1 MSATF
6 HGPELFGEL
15 AIILACLCYGIHS
28 VSAKKLGFD
37 KPFQQTAGILLAG
50 AAIALCYAILKNP
63 LGLEALKINSSLAVL
78 GLGLFPTALATVI
91 VYGVIERI
99 GPSAVSF
106 ANYLVPI
113 FALVLGAIAFNETL
127 SWNIVAALFLITA
140 GLVVTGFSR
149 R

>member
-1 MSATF
+1 MDSA
-6 HGPELFGEL
+6 
-15 AIILACLCYGIHS
+15 
-28 VSAKKLGFD
+28 
-37 KPFQQTAGILLAG
+37 
-50 AAIALCYAILKNP
+50 
-63 LGLEALKINSSLAVL
+63 LAVL

-99 GPSAVSF
+99 GPSSVSF

-127 SWNIVAALFLITA
+127 SWNIVMALFLITA